1 MIMILGDMILSLTWL
16 NLTTQRGLVL
26 VSLLVTSFIVLSF
39 LLSSS
44 FISIPCVLS
53 SFQCY
58 QWTFYHS
65 IDLFY
70 CSVLL
75 LCFVVLLFCCSV
87 VLSCYCSVV
96 PSFYH
101 STVLS
106 CHHPR
111 IHSPS
116 SIRHL
121 LPFPIRFKLCDSRNW
136 SNSSDQCI
144 TSILNC
150 EIGGVFASPAWWY
163 WRMNVYQ
170 MMDRI

>member
-1 MIMILGDMILSLTWL
+1 M
-16 NLTTQRGLVL
+16 L

-44 FISIPCVLS
+44 FISIPYVLS

-75 LCFVVLLFCCSV
+75 LCFVVLLFCRAI
-87 VLSCYCSVV
+87 VLLFRRSIILR
-96 PSFYH
+96 FYH
-101 STVLS
+101 AIILGSILHS
-106 CHHPR
+106 PFA
-111 IHSPS
+111 ILHSPS
-116 SIRHL
+116 L
-121 LPFPIRFKLCDSRNW
+121 LSFPIRFKLCDSRNW

-150 EIGGVFASPAWWY
+150 EIGGVFASPA
-163 WRMNVYQ
+163 
-170 MMDRI
+170 